1 MHGRSYYHD
10 SLGTTSRLSGLIE
23 EPASVTTTIII
34 RSGEIRLRIDL
45 IRAYFPEQGAIA
57 LLEATYYPARFQ
69 SSIESCF
76 SSWSLDSFSFRFAP
90 RFRHDWI
97 AQFFFLIPYLLF
109 KNSCYKHLVR
119 HLSSPFFFRGLWA
132 RSRGDAYR
140 GMDLKKRIKESQRD
154 LGQKE
159 MSHRR
164 RRF

>member
-109 KNSCYKHLVR
+109 KKKIVVTNISFDISHPR
-119 HLSSPFFFRGLWA
+119 FSSEDCGPVLEATPIEEW
-132 RSRGDAYR
+132 
-140 GMDLKKRIKESQRD
+140 I
-154 LGQKE
+154 
-159 MSHRR
+159 
-164 RRF
+164 

>member
-119 HLSSPFFFRGLWA
+119 HLIPVFLQRIVGPF
-132 RSRGDAYR
+132 S
-140 GMDLKKRIKESQRD
+140 
-154 LGQKE
+154 
-159 MSHRR
+159 RR
-164 RRF
+164 RLSRNGFKKKDQRVPKRPWPEGDES